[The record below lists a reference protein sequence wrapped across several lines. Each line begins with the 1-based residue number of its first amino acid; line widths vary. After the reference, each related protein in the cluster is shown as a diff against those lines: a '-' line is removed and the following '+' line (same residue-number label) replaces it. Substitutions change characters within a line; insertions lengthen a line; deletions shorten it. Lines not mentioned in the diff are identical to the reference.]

1 MTLDMGNTDK
11 LADFRQDALRLGIDV
26 VPPSVKTSFRDFE
39 VGENKIFYSLAALKG
54 VGDAA
59 VEHIVAK
66 RKEKPFASLEDFC
79 ERVDPKIVGKRVLE
93 TLIMAASAT
102 TAPR

>member
-1 MTLDMGNTDK
+1 M
-11 LADFRQDALRLGIDV
+11 
-26 VPPSVKTSFRDFE
+26 
-39 VGENKIFYSLAALKG
+39 KG

-66 RKEKPFASLEDFC
+66 RKEKQFASLEDFC

-93 TLIMAASAT
+93 TPDHGRRARLLR
-102 TAPR
+102 PRPRGDDGRHRAHDGAGFTRV